1 MHGNHARHWPLV
13 GILAAIS
20 APLVVMYVYQVIDT
34 VTTTPPGSIIPDGV
48 TLHHWRFLTGPIAT
62 GGPSVWE
69 LALNT
74 LIFASC
80 TAVVVTSVSLT
91 AAYAL
96 SRLVMPGRGMFL
108 GGLIVLHAFPTITLI
123 VAVFLILQYMGLY
136 DTLTGVILVKVAFEL
151 PFGIWIMKGFY
162 DSVPWEI
169 EMAGVTDGASR
180 FTVWRLLVLPQVQP
194 GLAALLIFSFLSGWS
209 EFILPLVLAPANA
222 PQVLATYLAGLIA
235 DDRLADFSLFKAV
248 SIFYALPVLAIYLIF
263 QKKLMN
269 IYGGGTKG

>member
-1 MHGNHARHWPLV
+1 MHGNHARIWPV
-13 GILAAIS
+13 VVILTALS
-20 APLVVMYVYQVIDT
+20 APLVIMYVYQVIDT

-48 TLHHWRFLTGPIAT
+48 TLRHWRFLGGPIAQDA
-62 GGPSVWE
+62 PSVWE
-69 LALNT
+69 LSLNT
-74 LIFASC
+74 LIFATS
-80 TAVVVTSVSLT
+80 TALVVSAVSLT

-96 SRLVMPGRGMFL
+96 SRLVMPGRGLFL

-123 VAVFLILQYMGLY
+123 VAVFLILQFMGLY

-151 PFGIWIMKGFY
+151 PFGVWIMKGFY

-222 PQVLATYLAGLIA
+222 PQVLATYLASIIA